1 MFNTDFDGVEENY
14 FKPIPEGKYNLRIV
28 SATEKKSSKGDD
40 MVVVDYEIMDGP
52 FIGEEIR
59 FHYVVFFKNKGTK
72 GAGMSKTFL
81 RVIGEPYEG
90 KVSVDPNRWVGK
102 CLTAKVVQE
111 PDQRGQMF
119 PRVKFVDSYVTDYTQ
134 ITKTDTGEEDPFAK
148 E

>member
-14 FKPIPEGKYNLRIV
+14 FKPIPEGKYNLRIK
-28 SATEKKSSKGDD
+28 SAIEKKSSKGDD

-59 FHYVVFFKNKGTK
+59 FHYVVFFKNKETK

-90 KVSVDPNRWVGK
+90 RVSVNPEKWIGR

-111 PDQRGQMF
+111 PDKNGTMF
-119 PRVKFVDSYVTDYTQ
+119 PRVKFVENYITDFTATNT
-134 ITKTDTGEEDPFAK
+134 TKEEEDPFFK